1 MSASCYSLI
10 KALVLNAIFVSLCIP
25 TNAQTQRYTMS
36 EKFNKGIEVS
46 NTITLY
52 IPGTLKY
59 SYKHSLKMAVTLSVP
74 ISRKTNLMAH
84 IQPNSHIHWYT
95 SFMIVGEMKHSEAPT

>member
-59 SYKHSLKMAVTLSVP
+59 SYKHSGDSDKKNKRWTF
-74 ISRKTNLMAH
+74 NH
-84 IQPNSHIHWYT
+84 
-95 SFMIVGEMKHSEAPT
+95 